1 MNIKE
6 YIESGI
12 LEAYVL
18 GALSEEEHRA
28 VEADIA
34 QYPELKLE
42 VDAIE
47 GAMLQF
53 VQSASVEPPVELQ
66 DKIWNSLQQEQGEE
80 KAIPFTQPAI
90 AEEKPGPKTIPLVS
104 APAANTRWASAAVWV
119 ALIGSL
125 LVNLLLWSQKNKADK
140 QLAGVQQQIDTMS
153 ANQQAL
159 AAKINA
165 YEQERAMLAKVDMMP
180 VVMQSAQPGHEMAG
194 MMYWNKT
201 KGEAYVSMSHMPMPP
216 TGKQYQLWVIQDGK
230 PVSMG
235 TIPNELVSNGGMQKA
250 GMLVTGGQAF
260 AISLE
265 KEGGNPTPTEVM
277 VMGKIPV

>member
-18 GALSEEEHRA
+18 GALPEEERRA
-28 VEADIA
+28 VEAAIA

-47 GAMLQF
+47 GAMLEF
-53 VQSASVEPPVELQ
+53 VQSASIEPPVELQ
-66 DKIWNSLQQEQGEE
+66 DKIWNSIQKEQGEE
-80 KAIPFTQPAI
+80 KNTSFTNPAV
-90 AEEKPGPKTIPLVS
+90 AKEVPGPKTIPLVS
-104 APAANTRWASAAVWV
+104 APAANTRWASAAVWA
-119 ALIGSL
+119 ALIASL
-125 LVNLLLWSQKNKADK
+125 LVNILLWSQKNKADK
-140 QLAGVQQQIDTMS
+140 QLAGVQQQIDTMVVS
-153 ANQQAL
+153 QQAL
-159 AAKINA
+159 AAKMNA

-194 MMYWNKT
+194 MMYWSKA
-201 KGEAYVSMSHMPMPP
+201 KGEAYVAMTHMPMPP
-216 TGKQYQLWVIQDGK
+216 KGKQYQLWVIQDGK

-250 GMLVTGGQAF
+250 DMQVMGGQAF

-265 KEGGNPTPTEVM
+265 NEGGNPTPTEVM